1 MIWHQAENEIKRIID
16 KLNKFHP
23 TVKLISDYS
32 REGVHILN
40 VQVILEYNE
49 ISPDLY
55 AKEMDSH
62 KYLHLS
68 SYHQCYC
75 VKSIPWSQIL
85 RLNRICLS
93 NTVYDNRYNQL
104 EKWLSDRN
112 YKQKLV
118 RGQILKAGA
127 VSRVTLLNSESN
139 FRVEDRLVLNLTYH
153 TLQSFKRGARKTR
166 NTKLLLGRSLPW
178 LLV

>member
-23 TVKLISDYS
+23 TIKLISDYS

-75 VKSIPWSQIL
+75 VKSIP
-85 RLNRICLS
+85 
-93 NTVYDNRYNQL
+93 
-104 EKWLSDRN
+104 
-112 YKQKLV
+112 
-118 RGQILKAGA
+118 
-127 VSRVTLLNSESN
+127 
-139 FRVEDRLVLNLTYH
+139 
-153 TLQSFKRGARKTR
+153 
-166 NTKLLLGRSLPW
+166 
-178 LLV
+178 